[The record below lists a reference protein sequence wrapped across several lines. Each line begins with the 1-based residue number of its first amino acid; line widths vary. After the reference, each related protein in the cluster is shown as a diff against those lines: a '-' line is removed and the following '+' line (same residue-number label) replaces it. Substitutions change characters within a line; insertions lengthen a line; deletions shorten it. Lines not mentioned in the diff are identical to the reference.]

1 MLGIWIIIIV
11 IACVMEIAT
20 QLQLVSVW
28 AAVGG
33 VAALVADVFGVDD
46 RIQIVIFFVVTF
58 AFLAVTRP
66 IIRRFTKNVEN
77 VPMNAD
83 MNIGKTG
90 RVTKIVDE
98 SSGIFR
104 VNLSGDDWSAVTKD
118 RIVPEIG
125 SSVKVEKIEGVKL
138 IVSVI

>member
-1 MLGIWIIIIV
+1 MLTIWIIIIV
-11 IACVMEIAT
+11 VACSVDIAT

-46 RIQIVIFFVVTF
+46 NLQIVIFFAVTF
-58 AFLAVTRP
+58 AFLAITRP
-66 IIRRFTKNVEN
+66 IIHRFTKNVEQ

-83 MNIGKTG
+83 KNIGKTG
-90 RVTKIVDE
+90 HVTKIVDKA
-98 SSGIFR
+98 SGLFR
-104 VNLSGDDWSAVTKD
+104 VNLSGEDWSAVTPE

-125 SSVKVEKIEGVKL
+125 SSVRVEKIEGVKL

>member
-11 IACVMEIAT
+11 IACALEIAT

-46 RIQIVIFFVVTF
+46 RMQIVIFFVVTF

-66 IIRRFTKNVEN
+66 IIRRFTKNIEN
-77 VPMNAD
+77 IPMNAD

-98 SSGIFR
+98 ASGIFR
-104 VNLSGDDWSAVTKD
+104 VNLSGDDWSAVTAD
-118 RIVPEIG
+118 RAVPVIG
-125 SSVKVEKIEGVKL
+125 STVRVDKIEGVKL
-138 IVSVI
+138 IVTVV